1 MDAKQ
6 IIFDQDVY
14 EKIRSGVD
22 KLADTVKVT
31 LGPKGRHVALEKK
44 YGSPVLSD
52 DGVSIAKEIELEDP
66 NENIGAQL
74 VREIAQKTEDQ
85 AGDGTTTATV
95 LAQIMVQ
102 EGIKNVTAG
111 ADSVALKAGMDKA
124 TAAIVDELKKVA
136 REVKTR
142 EEKAQVA
149 TVSSKIPAVG
159 EAIAD
164 AMDKVGK
171 DGVISVEESQGLDM
185 KVETVEGMQFDRGY
199 ISPYLVTDPDRM
211 EVELKNPLVFIT
223 DKKVTSIQEFLPV
236 LEKLSQ
242 KGRPFLLVADD
253 ITGEALA
260 TIVLNKVRGTFS
272 VAAVKAPGFG
282 DRRKEMLQDIAI
294 LTGGQVLS
302 EDLGLTFDK
311 VTDDMFG
318 SADEVKVDK
327 DNTTIVGGHGDKNEI
342 KARVNQIRKQIEET
356 KSDYDKE
363 KLQERLAKLAGGVAI
378 IKVGAPTETAMKELK
393 HRVEDAVNATKAAVA
408 EGIITGGGAAL
419 VKAGKAIDSL
429 NLTGDEKTGA
439 EIVRKALREPLRIIA
454 DNSGYEGIIAVQ
466 KVLEGEA
473 NLGFNAL
480 NCKFEDLFKAGIV
493 DPLKVTRLALL
504 NAESIASLLLST
516 AAVVTSIPKPET
528 PAPAAPAYPEY

>member
-327 DNTTIVGGHGDKNEI
+327 DNTTIVGGHGDKDEI

-429 NLTGDEKTGA
+429 NLTGDEKTGT

-480 NCKFEDLFKAGIV
+480 NCKFEDLFKAGIG